1 MSRRCKVGQ
10 RARIIV
16 GPNKGKVVL
25 VVRRYLGEEIDGGRW
40 PNPLFPWVVTT
51 LGAPLEWK
59 GIGDGK
65 RGTATTI
72 VLDDS
77 QLEPLNDDD
86 DGLTQSTDSVI
97 DITNVLARGVASC

>member
-1 MSRRCKVGQ
+1 MSRRCKAGQ
-10 RARIIV
+10 RARIV
-16 GPNKGKVVL
+16 AAGSNRGKVVL
-25 VVRRYLGEEIDGGRW
+25 VVRRYLGEEISGGTW

-51 LGAPLEWK
+51 LGAPLDWS
-59 GIGDGK
+59 GIGDGQ

-86 DGLTQSTDSVI
+86 DGLTRSTDLSEPRRP
-97 DITNVLARGVASC
+97 AYKEPS